1 MFFLTDGVFFLR
13 YTDTYIDVI
22 YLNKKFYEKKK
33 KIKKKKSL
41 TIQSLRLSVFVNIND
56 ILVNKGNGR

>member
-1 MFFLTDGVFFLR
+1 MFCLTDGVFFLR

-22 YLNKKFYEKKK
+22 YLNKSSMKKK
-33 KIKKKKSL
+33 LKKKKSL

>member
-1 MFFLTDGVFFLR
+1 MFFFLR

>member
-1 MFFLTDGVFFLR
+1 M
-13 YTDTYIDVI
+13 
-22 YLNKKFYEKKK
+22 KKKK

>member
-1 MFFLTDGVFFLR
+1 MFCLTDGVFFLR

-22 YLNKKFYEKKK
+22 YLNKKFYEKK

>member
-1 MFFLTDGVFFLR
+1 MFFFLR

-33 KIKKKKSL
+33 KIKKRKSL

>member
-1 MFFLTDGVFFLR
+1 MFCLTDGVFFF
-13 YTDTYIDVI
+13 YVIYTYIDVI
-22 YLNKKFYEKKK
+22 YLNKKFYE
-33 KIKKKKSL
+33 KKKKSL

>member
-1 MFFLTDGVFFLR
+1 MFCLTDGVFFLL

-33 KIKKKKSL
+33 KLKKKIFDYSIIALKR
-41 TIQSLRLSVFVNIND
+41 IR
-56 ILVNKGNGR
+56 